1 MFRLELITML
11 ATAAPAVKVA
21 SEFVPITETPVVKS
35 ERNEEQVEDGQSSD
49 GTLSTRPILLNS
61 VCSTKR
67 EPAHP
72 L

>member
-1 MFRLELITML
+1 
-11 ATAAPAVKVA
+11 
-21 SEFVPITETPVVKS
+21 VVKS